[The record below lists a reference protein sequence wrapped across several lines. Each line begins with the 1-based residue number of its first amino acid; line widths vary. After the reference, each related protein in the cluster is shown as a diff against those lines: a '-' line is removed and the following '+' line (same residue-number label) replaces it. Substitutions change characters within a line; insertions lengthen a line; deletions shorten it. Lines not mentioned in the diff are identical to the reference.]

1 MKRQT
6 HSTAIRLVVPML
18 GFALALSACQKQ
30 EDQAGAEQQPPS
42 LTERATELQEKAGET
57 AAKAAEKTREAAAEA
72 ARKVGSAVETA
83 GEKTREAGEA
93 ISDKALS
100 QPEPM
105 PPEENDGEQ

>member
-1 MKRQT
+1 MKKQT
-6 HSTAIRLVVPML
+6 HGTAIRLVAPVF

-42 LTERATELQEKAGET
+42 LTERAAELQEKAKET
-57 AAKAAEKTREAAAEA
+57 AAKTAEKTREAAAEA
-72 ARKVGSAVETA
+72 AQKVGSAVETA

-105 PPEENDGEQ
+105 PPKENGSDQ

>member
-1 MKRQT
+1 MKKQT
-6 HSTAIRLVVPML
+6 HSTAIRLVVPVF

-42 LTERATELQEKAGET
+42 LTERAAELQEKAKET
-57 AAKAAEKTREAAAEA
+57 AAKTAEKTREAAAEA
-72 ARKVGSAVETA
+72 AQKVGSAVETA

-105 PPEENDGEQ
+105 PPKENGSDQ